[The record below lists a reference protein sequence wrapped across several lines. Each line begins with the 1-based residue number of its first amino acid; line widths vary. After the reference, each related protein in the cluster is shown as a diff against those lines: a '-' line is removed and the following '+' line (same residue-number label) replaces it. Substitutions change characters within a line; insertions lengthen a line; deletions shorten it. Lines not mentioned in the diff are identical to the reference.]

1 MPTFE
6 IDGKKITVEQGKTV
20 LEAARDNG
28 IEIPYF
34 CFHESFKS
42 GGLCRMCLVEIEK
55 MPKLQTAC
63 TTVATEGMVV
73 KTTTDRV
80 RQARSAI
87 LEFILTNHPLDCPD
101 CDQAGEC
108 VLQEY
113 AHRYGPD
120 RSAFTEPKQLREHIA
135 LSELIAYDPERC
147 IMCERCVRYYRDIV
161 GSEEL
166 AVMYRGAHAE
176 ITTFPGKLL
185 TYGYVGNIADLCPVG
200 ALTTSDFRFK
210 ERVFNLRATETV
222 CPLCEA
228 GCLIYADAKLYTV
241 YRVRSRNPMVRS
253 IHAHENRNVT
263 SFYPKPYIDAISRSS
278 YICDDGRLGYK
289 KLLNDNHRAIP
300 AGPDNRLASGNN
312 DWSSIIAF
320 VAQKIKQSG
329 AKTAGI
335 ISPFATNEEA
345 YAFMYMI
352 KHAAGGSAIGM
363 LRFPEAKEYVS
374 AGKLRLRRGMQA
386 PNANGI
392 GQIAK
397 AFDIR
402 LLSHDEV
409 IGSGPAFLYIL
420 GPSFDQMDPLVDR
433 LGAIPC
439 VVAQD
444 FRPSRL
450 TERAHIVMPGMSY
463 AQKDGTYTNGEG
475 RVQRLRKVVRTEG
488 EARDDLSILSDIIA
502 GITGKRIGGFDQV
515 LGTLMKEVPS
525 FASIDFDGLTG
536 DVGLRKAAGR
546 LW

>member
-6 IDGKKITVEQGKTV
+6 IDGKKITVNQGVTV
-20 LEAARDNG
+20 LEAARGNG

-34 CFHESFKS
+34 CYHEAFKS

-80 RQARSAI
+80 KQARSAI

-113 AHRYGPD
+113 SHKYGPN
-120 RSAFTEPKQLREHIA
+120 RSAFTEPKGLREHIL

-161 GSEEL
+161 GTEEL
-166 AVMYRGAHAE
+166 AVMQRGAHAE
-176 ITTFPGKLL
+176 ITTFPGKQLS
-185 TYGYVGNIADLCPVG
+185 YGYVGNISDICPVG
-200 ALTTSDFRFK
+200 ALTTTDFRFK

-228 GCLIYADAKLYTV
+228 GCQIYADAKMYTV
-241 YRVRSRNPMVRS
+241 YRIRSRSHNVES
-253 IHAHENRNVT
+253 IHVHPNRNVT

-278 YICDDGRLGYK
+278 FICDDGRLGYK
-289 KLLNDNHRAIP
+289 KLLNNKVIDTP
-300 AGPDNRLASGNN
+300 LNRLEPGNN
-312 DWSSIIAF
+312 NWDGIITL
-320 VAQKIKQSG
+320 VSQKIKQSG

-345 YAFMYMI
+345 YAFLYLMKRVAGSDMVSMI
-352 KHAAGGSAIGM
+352 K
-363 LRFPEAKEYVS
+363 FPEAKEYGN
-374 AGKLRLRRGMQA
+374 AAKLKLRRGMQA

-392 GQIAK
+392 AQIAK
-397 AFDIR
+397 SFNVKLVAF
-402 LLSHDEV
+402 DEV
-409 IGSGPAFLYIL
+409 IGSKPELIYVL
-420 GPSFDQMDPLVDR
+420 GPSFEQMDAHTGR
-433 LGAIPC
+433 LGGINC
-439 VVAQD
+439 VIAQD
-444 FRPSRL
+444 FKASQF
-450 TERAHIVMPGMSY
+450 TDKAHIVLPGKSF
-463 AQKDGTYTNGEG
+463 AQKDGTYTNSDSKI
-475 RVQRLRKVVRTEG
+475 QRLRRVAQAKGNV
-488 EARDDLSILSDIIA
+488 RDDLVILADIIY
-502 GITGKRIGGFDQV
+502 GITGKKLGGFDQV
-515 LGTLMKEVPS
+515 LDIMIKDIPFFNSADYNKLTE
-525 FASIDFDGLTG
+525 DFNFK
-536 DVGLRKAAGR
+536 KAAGR

>member
-6 IDGKKITVEQGKTV
+6 IDGKKITVNQGVTV

-34 CFHESFKS
+34 CYHEAFKS

-80 RQARSAI
+80 KQARSAI

-113 AHRYGPD
+113 SHKYGSD
-120 RSAFTEPKQLREHIA
+120 KSVFIEPKGLREHIQ

-161 GSEEL
+161 GTEEL
-166 AVMYRGAHAE
+166 AVMQRGAHAE
-176 ITTFPGKLL
+176 ITTFPGRELS
-185 TYGYVGNIADLCPVG
+185 YGYVGNISDICPVG
-200 ALTTSDFRFK
+200 ALTTTDFRFK

-228 GCLIYADAKLYTV
+228 GCQIYADAKMYTV
-241 YRVRSRNPMVRS
+241 YRIRSRNHDVES
-253 IHAHENRNVT
+253 IHAHPNRNVT
-263 SFYPKPYIDAISRSS
+263 SFYPKPYINAISRSS
-278 YICDDGRLGYK
+278 FICDDGRLGYK
-289 KLLNDNHRAIP
+289 KLLNNKVIDAP
-300 AGPDNRLASGNN
+300 VNRLEPGNN
-312 DWSSIIAF
+312 SWDGILTLVS
-320 VAQKIKQSG
+320 QKIKQSG

-345 YAFMYMI
+345 YAFLYLI
-352 KHAAGGSAIGM
+352 KRIAGGSRVSMIQ
-363 LRFPEAKEYVS
+363 FPEAKEYGS
-374 AGKLRLRRGMQA
+374 AVRLKLRRGMQA

-392 GQIAK
+392 AQIAK
-397 AFDIR
+397 SFDVK
-402 LLSHDEV
+402 LVPLDEV
-409 IGSGPAFLYIL
+409 VGSKPELIYVL
-420 GPSFDQMDPLVDR
+420 GPSFDQMDAQAGR
-433 LGAIPC
+433 LGGINFII
-439 VVAQD
+439 AQD
-444 FRPSRL
+444 FKASQF
-450 TERAHIVMPGMSY
+450 TDKAHIVLPGKSF
-463 AQKDGTYTNGEG
+463 AQKDGTYTNSDSKI
-475 RVQRLRKVVRTEG
+475 QRLRRVVQAIG
-488 EARDDLSILSDIIA
+488 SVKDDLGILADIIY
-502 GITGKRIGGFDQV
+502 GITGTKLGGFDQV
-515 LGTLMKEVPS
+515 LNTMMKDVPFFS
-525 FASIDFDGLTG
+525 NADYNKLTEGLN
-536 DVGLRKAAGR
+536 LKKAAGR